1 MSNLEKNKLAIG
13 PDGLLHETGVKEIS
27 LDDIKGLQSIE
38 YTPVNQEI
46 VVQPLTEKEVKT
58 SSGILLPANKK
69 ELRAAVVAVG
79 KESKFKR
86 GQVIRLDGSFF
97 GGQGVPVD
105 YIDGKP
111 VLQIPEHFIKGIY
124 TNVDLTDWK

>member
-1 MSNLEKNKLAIG
+1 MNNLEKNKLAIG
-13 PDGLLHETGVKEIS
+13 PDGLLQETGVKEIS
-27 LDDIKGLQSIE
+27 IDDIKGLQTIE
-38 YTPVNQEI
+38 YVPVNQEI

-86 GQVIRLDGSFF
+86 GQVIRLDGNFF
-97 GGQGVPVD
+97 GAQGVPVD

-111 VLQIPEHFIKGIY
+111 VLQIPEHFIRGIY
-124 TNVDLTDWK
+124 INVDLTDWK

>member
-1 MSNLEKNKLAIG
+1 MSNLEKNKLAINQ
-13 PDGLLHETGVKEIS
+13 DGLLVETGTKEIS
-27 LDDIKGLQSIE
+27 LDDIKSLQVID
-38 YTPVNQEI
+38 YVPVNQEI
-46 VVQPLTEKEVKT
+46 VVQPLTEKEVQT

-86 GQVIRLDGSFF
+86 GQVIRLEPSFF

-111 VLQIPEHFIKGIY
+111 VLQVPEHFIKGIY
-124 TNVDLTDWK
+124 TSVDLTDWK

>member
-1 MSNLEKNKLAIG
+1 MNNLEKNKLAINQ
-13 PDGLLHETGVKEIS
+13 DGLLVETGTKEIS
-27 LDDIKGLQSIE
+27 LDDIKSLQSID
-38 YTPVNQEI
+38 YVPVNQEI
-46 VVQPLTEKEVKT
+46 VVQPLTEKEVQT

-79 KESKFKR
+79 KDSKFKR
-86 GQVIRLDGSFF
+86 GQVIRLEPSFF

-111 VLQIPEHFIKGIY
+111 VLQVPEHFIKGIY
-124 TNVDLTDWK
+124 TSVDLTDWK

>member
-1 MSNLEKNKLAIG
+1 MTIEKNKLAIG
-13 PDGLLHETGVKEIS
+13 PDGILTETGVKEIS
-27 LDDIKGLQSIE
+27 IDDIKGLQSVNYI
-38 YTPVNQEI
+38 PVNQEI

-79 KESKFKR
+79 KESKFIR

-111 VLQIPEHFIKGIY
+111 VLQIPEHFIRGVY
-124 TNVDLTDWK
+124 TNIDLIDWK

>member
-1 MSNLEKNKLAIG
+1 MNNLEKNKLAIG
-13 PDGLLHETGVKEIS
+13 PDGLLQETGVSEIS
-27 LDDIKGLQSIE
+27 IDDIKGLQSIE
-38 YTPVNQEI
+38 YVPVNQEI

-97 GGQGVPVD
+97 GNQGVPVD

-111 VLQIPEHFIKGIY
+111 VLQIPEHFIRGIY

>member
-13 PDGLLHETGVKEIS
+13 PDGMLTETGVKEIS
-27 LDDIKGLQSIE
+27 IDDIKGLQSVNYI
-38 YTPVNQEI
+38 PVNQEI

-58 SSGILLPANKK
+58 ASGILLPANKK

-79 KESKFKR
+79 KESKFIR
-86 GQVIRLDGSFF
+86 GQVIRLDSSFF
-97 GGQGVPVD
+97 GQGVPVD

-111 VLQIPEHFIKGIY
+111 VLQIPEHFIRGVY
-124 TNVDLTDWK
+124 TNIDLIDWK

>member
-1 MSNLEKNKLAIG
+1 MNNLEKNKLAIG
-13 PDGLLHETGVKEIS
+13 PDGLLQETGVKEIS
-27 LDDIKGLQSIE
+27 LDDIKGLQTIE
-38 YTPVNQEI
+38 YVPVNQEI

-79 KESKFKR
+79 KKSKFKR

-97 GGQGVPVD
+97 GNQGVPVD

-111 VLQIPEHFIKGIY
+111 VLQIPEHFIRGIY

>member
-1 MSNLEKNKLAIG
+1 MSNLEKNKLAVG
-13 PDGLLHETGVKEIS
+13 PDGLLQETGVSEIS
-27 LDDIKGLQSIE
+27 IDDIKGLQSID

-97 GGQGVPVD
+97 GNQGVPVD

-111 VLQIPEHFIKGIY
+111 VLQIPEHFIKGVY
-124 TNVDLTDWK
+124 TSVDLIDWK

>member
-1 MSNLEKNKLAIG
+1 MTIEKNKLAIG
-13 PDGLLHETGVKEIS
+13 PDGLLQETGVSEIS
-27 LDDIKGLQSIE
+27 IDDIKGLQSVNYI
-38 YTPVNQEI
+38 PVNQEI

-79 KESKFKR
+79 KESKFIR

-111 VLQIPEHFIKGIY
+111 VLQIPEHFIRGVY
-124 TNVDLTDWK
+124 TNIDLIDWK

>member
-1 MSNLEKNKLAIG
+1 MSNLEKNKLAVG
-13 PDGLLHETGVKEIS
+13 PDGLLTETGVKEIS
-27 LDDIKGLQSIE
+27 IDDIKELQTID
-38 YTPVNQEI
+38 YIPVNQEI

-69 ELRAAVVAVG
+69 EFRAAVVAVG
-79 KESKFKR
+79 EDSKFVR
-86 GQVIRLDGSFF
+86 GQVVRLEPSFF

-111 VLQIPEHFIKGIY
+111 VLQVPEHFIKGIY

>member
-1 MSNLEKNKLAIG
+1 MNNLEKNKLAIG
-13 PDGLLHETGVKEIS
+13 PDGLLQETGVSEIS
-27 LDDIKGLQSIE
+27 IDDIKGLQSIE
-38 YTPVNQEI
+38 YVPVNQEI

-58 SSGILLPANKK
+58 ESGILLPANKK

-97 GGQGVPVD
+97 GNQGVPVD

-111 VLQIPEHFIKGIY
+111 VLQIPEHFIRGIY

>member
-1 MSNLEKNKLAIG
+1 
-13 PDGLLHETGVKEIS
+13 
-27 LDDIKGLQSIE
+27 
-38 YTPVNQEI
+38 
-46 VVQPLTEKEVKT
+46 
-58 SSGILLPANKK
+58 LLPANKK

-97 GGQGVPVD
+97 GNQGVPVD

-111 VLQIPEHFIKGIY
+111 VLQIPEHFIRGIY

>member
-1 MSNLEKNKLAIG
+1 MSNLEKNKLAINQ
-13 PDGLLHETGVKEIS
+13 DGLLVETGTKEIS
-27 LDDIKGLQSIE
+27 LDDIKSLQSID
-38 YTPVNQEI
+38 YVPVNQEI
-46 VVQPLTEKEVKT
+46 VVQPLTEKEVQT

-79 KESKFKR
+79 KDSKFKR
-86 GQVIRLDGSFF
+86 GQVIRLEASFF

-111 VLQIPEHFIKGIY
+111 VLQVPEHFIKGIY
-124 TNVDLTDWK
+124 TSVDLTDWK

>member
-1 MSNLEKNKLAIG
+1 MNNLEKNKLAIG
-13 PDGLLHETGVKEIS
+13 PDGLLQETGVSEIS
-27 LDDIKGLQSIE
+27 IDDIKGLQSIE
-38 YTPVNQEI
+38 YIPVNQEI

-97 GGQGVPVD
+97 GNQGVPVD

-111 VLQIPEHFIKGIY
+111 VLQIPEHFIRGIY
-124 TNVDLTDWK
+124 INVDLTDWK

>member
-1 MSNLEKNKLAIG
+1 MTIEKNKLAVG
-13 PDGLLHETGVKEIS
+13 PDGLLQETGVSEIS
-27 LDDIKGLQSIE
+27 IDDIKSLQSID
-38 YTPVNQEI
+38 YVPVNQEI

-79 KESKFKR
+79 KESKFIR

-111 VLQIPEHFIKGIY
+111 VLQIPEHFIKGVY

>member
-1 MSNLEKNKLAIG
+1 MNNLEKNKLAIG
-13 PDGLLHETGVKEIS
+13 PDGLLQETGVSEIS
-27 LDDIKGLQSIE
+27 IDDIKGLQSIE
-38 YTPVNQEI
+38 YVPVNQEI

-69 ELRAAVVAVG
+69 ELRAAVVALG

-97 GGQGVPVD
+97 GNQGVPVD

-111 VLQIPEHFIKGIY
+111 VLQIPEHFIRGIY

>member
-1 MSNLEKNKLAIG
+1 MTIEKNKLAIG
-13 PDGLLHETGVKEIS
+13 PDGMLTETGVKEIS
-27 LDDIKGLQSIE
+27 IDDIKGLQSVNYI
-38 YTPVNQEI
+38 PVNQEI

-79 KESKFKR
+79 KESKFIR

-111 VLQIPEHFIKGIY
+111 VLQIPEHFIRGVY
-124 TNVDLTDWK
+124 TNIDLIDWK

>member
-13 PDGLLHETGVKEIS
+13 PDGMLTETGVKEIS
-27 LDDIKGLQSIE
+27 IDDIKGLQSVNYI
-38 YTPVNQEI
+38 PVNQEI

-58 SSGILLPANKK
+58 ASGILLPANKK

-79 KESKFKR
+79 KESKFIR

-97 GGQGVPVD
+97 AQGVPVD

-111 VLQIPEHFIKGIY
+111 VLQIPEHFIRGVY
-124 TNVDLTDWK
+124 TNIDLIDWK

>member
-1 MSNLEKNKLAIG
+1 MNNLEKNKLAIG
-13 PDGLLHETGVKEIS
+13 PDGLLQETGVSEIS
-27 LDDIKGLQSIE
+27 IDDIKGLQSIE
-38 YTPVNQEI
+38 YVPVNQEI

-97 GGQGVPVD
+97 GNQGVPVD

-111 VLQIPEHFIKGIY
+111 VLQIPEHFIRGIY
-124 TNVDLTDWK
+124 INVDLTDWK